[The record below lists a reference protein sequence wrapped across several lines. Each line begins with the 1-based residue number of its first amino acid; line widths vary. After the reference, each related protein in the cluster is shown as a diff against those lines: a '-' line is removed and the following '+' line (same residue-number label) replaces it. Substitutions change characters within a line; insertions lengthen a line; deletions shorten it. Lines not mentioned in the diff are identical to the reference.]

1 MPDFEEK
8 KDNPGLPFEANHRG
22 GVVSEPTL
30 TKEHGNEERN
40 IVSCSLIIFLFCYPI
55 IAVAMVRLDFTNYL
69 SSNVSQFISRLL
81 FII

>member
-8 KDNPGLPFEANHRG
+8 KDNLGLPFEANHRG

-40 IVSCSLIIFLFCYPI
+40 IVSCSLIISFVLLPHHCCGDGS
-55 IAVAMVRLDFTNYL
+55 AGLHKL
-69 SSNVSQFISRLL
+69 SYF
-81 FII
+81 